1 MQFQNQDAIYLQI
14 ADYII
19 ENILRQRW
27 NPGDRVPS
35 IRELAIDVEV
45 NPNTVT
51 RTYAWLQ
58 ELGVIGNRRGLGY
71 FVADEGIARSRQLKM
86 AEFVERDIPALSTT
100 MELLGLEVKDLESW
114 LLEYREQH
122 GAET

>member
-1 MQFQNQDAIYLQI
+1 MQFQNQDAIYRQI

-19 ENILRQRW
+19 ENILRLRW
-27 NPGDRVPS
+27 KPGDRVPS
-35 IRELAIDVEV
+35 IRELAMDVEV

-58 ELGVIGNRRGLGY
+58 ERGVIGNRRGLGY
-71 FVADEGIARSRQLKM
+71 FVADDGFARSGRLKL

-100 MELLGLEVKDLESW
+100 MELLGIEVKDLESR
-114 LLEYREQH
+114 LLEYREKH
-122 GAET
+122 GAER

>member
-27 NPGDRVPS
+27 RPGDRVPS
-35 IRELAIDVEV
+35 IRELAMDVEV

-58 ELGVIGNRRGLGY
+58 ERGVIGNRRGLGY
-71 FVADEGIARSRQLKM
+71 FVADDGLARTRQLKM
-86 AEFVERDIPALSTT
+86 TEFVERDIPALSTT
-100 MELLGLEVKDLESW
+100 MELLGLEVEDLESR

-122 GAET
+122 GAER

>member
-1 MQFQNQDAIYLQI
+1 MQFRNQDAIYLQI
-14 ADYII
+14 ANYII

-27 NPGDRVPS
+27 KPGDRVPS
-35 IRELAIDVEV
+35 IRELAMDVEV

-58 ELGVIGNRRGLGY
+58 ERDVIDNRRGLGY
-71 FVADEGIARSRQLKM
+71 FVADDGLARTRQLKM
-86 AEFVERDIPALSTT
+86 TEFVERDIPALSTT
-100 MELLGLEVKDLESW
+100 MELLGLEVGDLESR
-114 LLEYREQH
+114 LLAYREKQ